1 MLNRNLTHSILA
13 TRSFQ
18 VRRGVACLTVLVLL
32 CTGSKSQTPSEAK
45 SDLSRPSVHAVHVLG
60 FANSRNNATG
70 NLKIERDALQ
80 FQRDG
85 SPIAEVN
92 LSFIQEIFV
101 EDEDKQV
108 GGMAMTLGKAAV
120 PYGGGRVVSLFSHKK
135 YDVLTLEYLDS
146 SGGLHDAIF
155 QLNKGQGQILK
166 TDLIAN
172 GAHASSTN
180 DRTAPQSALEIK
192 HEQK

>member
-1 MLNRNLTHSILA
+1 
-13 TRSFQ
+13 
-18 VRRGVACLTVLVLL
+18 V
-32 CTGSKSQTPSEAK
+32 SKSQTPSEVK
-45 SDLSRPSVHAVHVLG
+45 SQPLGSSFHVTHILG
-60 FANSRNNATG
+60 FEGSRHNATG
-70 NLKIERDALQ
+70 DLRIQRDALQ

-85 SPIAEVN
+85 SPIAQVN
-92 LSFIQEIFV
+92 LSSIQEIFV

-108 GGMAMTLGKAAV
+108 GGMAMTFGKAAV

-146 SGGLHDAIF
+146 SGGLHNAIF

-166 TDLIAN
+166 TDLKAN

-180 DRTAPQSALEIK
+180 DRTATQSAFEIK
-192 HEQK
+192 HEHK